1 MKPPERNCRMCS
13 PKMLLLEF
21 WFAFIF
27 FQYCPFSPCIASIS
41 HFLTVAV
48 KCSCF
53 SYNEIR
59 LLCFLSIAL
68 SVSHNP
74 LLLYFPFVDCGEP
87 FLVIVA
93 GSGLS
98 FLWESCKVLLESAGI
113 AGAIFYPCLWEV
125 FGPTW
130 FVHASHVC
138 SQSLFGCSQRMNGMS
153 RMQFDDALFNL
164 LSLIIWS
171 RVSWLY
177 LKCNLNNFNRCCS
190 HLE

>member
-1 MKPPERNCRMCS
+1 
-13 PKMLLLEF
+13 MLVFPNYATFLT
-21 WFAFIF
+21 FAFQEPWQISSEIHF
-27 FQYCPFSPCIASIS
+27 YNQKPFILDSWFGNWLIRSCNGT
-41 HFLTVAV
+41 FL
-48 KCSCF
+48 
-53 SYNEIR
+53 
-59 LLCFLSIAL
+59 L
-68 SVSHNP
+68 SHNP
-74 LLLYFPFVDCGEP
+74 PLLYFPFVDCREP
-87 FLVIVA
+87 FLAIVA

-130 FVHASHVC
+130 FVHTSHVC

-153 RMQFDDALFNL
+153 RMQFDDVLFNL
-164 LSLIIWS
+164 LSLVIWS

-177 LKCNLNNFNRCCS
+177 LKCNLNNNFNRCYS